1 MGAALIKG
9 QNGALDVARVL
20 VSVRTEASVDVSALL
35 VTEAGRVRSDAD
47 FVFFNQLS
55 APGVTLDQGTPAALS
70 VSLSDLP
77 ADIAQL
83 RAVLTLDDPAQT
95 FGRFAPPVATVA
107 DAAGNVLYE
116 YRIEGLGSESVVIA
130 LELYRRQGVWKV
142 RAVGQGYA
150 GGFAAL
156 VTDHGVSVDDEPV
169 RGEAPS
175 AHPAAPDPQAMVIP
189 TADVFTVPGEAKLS
203 FEKRAKLDLRKRAVA
218 KVLIDKDA
226 FGIRARVVL
235 VIDKTGS
242 MKRQYHDKV
251 VHRVVQRMIPVAT
264 QLDDDGTLEAYLY
277 ALSFAKLPDITVE
290 HGDEW
295 ARTFLHLTG
304 THAGIDYDRL
314 GGRNDELPIM
324 RDVIDS
330 LRPGGRPTLVLFFTD
345 GGFAKKREIA
355 ALMREA
361 SQLPAFWQFVGLG
374 RANYGLLRTLDE
386 LSDRAVDNAGFFALD
401 DIDQVD
407 DGQLYARLLGEFPDW
422 LRAARTAGI
431 LR

>member
-1 MGAALIKG
+1 MGAALVTG

-20 VSVRTEASVDVSALL
+20 VSVRTEAAVDVSALL

-47 FVFFNQLS
+47 FVFFNQPS
-55 APGVTLDQGTPAALS
+55 APGVSLGRGTPAALS
-70 VSLSDLP
+70 VSLGELP
-77 ADIAQL
+77 PDVAQL
-83 RAVLTLDDPAQT
+83 RAVLTLDDPAES
-95 FGRFAPPVATVA
+95 FGGFPPPIATVA
-107 DAAGNVLYE
+107 DAAGTVLYE

-130 LELYRRQGVWKV
+130 LELYRRQDSWKV

-156 VTDHGVSVDDEPV
+156 VTDHGVSVDDEPAQ
-169 RGEAPS
+169 GGTASSSSTAP
-175 AHPAAPDPQAMVIP
+175 ATTWTTPP
-189 TADVFTVPGEAKLS
+189 TDVFTVPGEARLS
-203 FEKRAKLDLRKRAVA
+203 FDKRETLDLSKREVA
-218 KVLIDKDA
+218 KVLIDKNA

-242 MKRQYHDKV
+242 MTRQYRDQV

-277 ALSFAKLPDITVE
+277 AVSFAKLPDIAVE

-295 ARTFLHLTG
+295 ARTYLHLTG
-304 THAGIDYDRL
+304 THGGIDYDRL

-324 RDVIDS
+324 RDIIDS
-330 LRPGGRPTLVLFFTD
+330 LRRGDRPTLVLFFTD

-361 SQLPAFWQFVGLG
+361 SLLPAFWQFVGLG

-407 DGQLYARLLGEFPDW
+407 DTQLYARLLGEFPDW

>member
-20 VSVRTEASVDVSALL
+20 VSVRTEAPVDVSALL

-47 FVFFNQLS
+47 FVFFNQPS
-55 APGVTLDQGTPAALS
+55 APGVTLGQGTPAALS
-70 VSLSDLP
+70 ISLSDLP

-156 VTDHGVSVDDEPV
+156 VTDHGVSVDDEPS

-175 AHPAAPDPQAMVIP
+175 AHPAAPSPQAIVIP

-203 FEKRAKLDLRKRAVA
+203 FDKRAKLDLRKRAVA

-324 RDVIDS
+324 RDIIDS

-345 GGFAKKREIA
+345 GGFARKREIA

>member
-1 MGAALIKG
+1 MGAALVKG
-9 QNGALDVARVL
+9 QNGVLDLAHVL
-20 VSVRTEASVDVSALL
+20 VSVRTEAAVDVSALM
-35 VTEAGRVRSDAD
+35 VTEVGRVRSDAD
-47 FVFFNQLS
+47 FVFFNQPS
-55 APGVTLDQGTPAALS
+55 APGVSLAAGTPGVLS
-70 VSLSDLP
+70 VSLGDLP

-116 YRIEGLGSESVVIA
+116 YRIEGLSSESVVIA
-130 LELYRRQGVWKV
+130 LELYRRQGTWKV

-156 VTDHGVSVDDEPV
+156 VTDHGVSVDEEPAGANV
-169 RGEAPS
+169 PS
-175 AHPAAPDPQAMVIP
+175 PDRPVANLAPAAE
-189 TADVFTVPGEAKLS
+189 VFTVPGEAKLS
-203 FEKRAKLDLRKRAVA
+203 FEKRAKLDLRKREVA

-242 MKRQYHDKV
+242 MQRQYRDQV

-290 HGDEW
+290 HGDDW
-295 ARTFLHLTG
+295 ARTYLHLGG
-304 THAGIDYDRL
+304 THGDIDYDRL
-314 GGRNDELPIM
+314 GGRNDELPVM
-324 RDVIDS
+324 RDIIDS

-345 GGFAKKREIA
+345 GGFAKKREIT

-361 SQLPAFWQFVGLG
+361 ARLPAFWQFVGLG
-374 RANYGLLRTLDE
+374 RANYGLLRALDE

-407 DGQLYARLLGEFPDW
+407 DAQLYARLLGEFPDW
-422 LRAARTAGI
+422 LRAARNAGI